1 MEARIIDLESRIA
14 FQEDAIQALNLTV
27 SRQQRR
33 LDELQDEIA
42 ALQTLIRQMAM
53 QSSPLADPADETPP
67 PHY

>member
-33 LDELQDEIA
+33 LDELQGEIE
-42 ALQTLIRQMAM
+42 ALQALVRQMAM
-53 QSSPLADPADETPP
+53 QSAPLADPADETPP